1 MAGSSFVERLVA
13 ELPALFR
20 MARRLTRSEVDAEDL
35 VQSTVVRAMEKRDDL
50 RDHERLRAWL
60 FQVQRTVLLNGARG
74 AARRF
79 EVIQGGKGA
88 APPEPSE
95 DLEEEILRR
104 SFDDRVTRA
113 VDAMRP
119 EWKEALLL
127 REVEELSYEEIA
139 SVQGCPVGTVRS
151 RLARARTALFEEL
164 SAGDREGSPWPHA
177 VNSRTSP
184 PGTTGK

>member
-1 MAGSSFVERLVA
+1 MAGSPFFERLVA

-20 MARRLTRSEVDAEDL
+20 MARRLTRSEIDAEDL
-35 VQSTVVRAMEKRDDL
+35 VQSTVVRAMEKRGDL
-50 RDHERLRAWL
+50 RDEERMRAWL

-88 APPEPSE
+88 APQEPSA

-113 VDAMRP
+113 LDAMPP

-127 REVEELSYEEIA
+127 REVEELAYEEIA

-151 RLARARTALFEEL
+151 RLARARAALFEEL
-164 SAGDREGSPWPHA
+164 SAENREGSSWPHA
-177 VNSRTSP
+177 ANSRASR